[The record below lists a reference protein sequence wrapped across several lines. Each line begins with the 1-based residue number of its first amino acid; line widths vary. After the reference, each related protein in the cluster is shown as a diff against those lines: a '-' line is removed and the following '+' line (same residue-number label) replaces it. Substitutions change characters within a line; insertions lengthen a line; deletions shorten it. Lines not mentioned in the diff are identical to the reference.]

1 VTTAELDALLEEISP
16 DAPCGEDISYDAD
29 FLDLEQLVKGTAE
42 SQVGDHIHQREEPD
56 WKEVRRQSLKL
67 LERSRDIRLV
77 LYLTVSMLCLK
88 GLSGFCDGLALLRGL
103 VERYWDHFFPQLDPE
118 DDKDPLER
126 MNIIGA
132 LSPPPSVMSDQD
144 QMKFLTRLMSVPL
157 CRPEDA
163 RLPHPSLRD
172 ILAASGELS
181 VPEKDASTLPS
192 MKIIDAAFEQ
202 ADIEALKD
210 THQMLFDCLYH
221 LHALDQMLIERVG
234 ASSVPDFSRLE
245 NLLRQMQSK
254 TGLYMERRGYGADGS
269 SAKNANG
276 KAGGDPAKGDAGR
289 TPDGAVPTVSGPGL
303 TGSVASNQDV
313 QKALDMI
320 ISYYERS
327 EPSSP
332 VPLLIKRAKRLV
344 GKSFVDI
351 IRDISPDA
359 MSQVQMVSG
368 EEDQMES

>member
-1 VTTAELDALLEEISP
+1 MTTADLDALLEEISP

-29 FLDLEQLVKGTAE
+29 FLELEQFVKGTAE
-42 SQVGDHIHQREEPD
+42 TQVGDHIHQAEEPD
-56 WKEVRRQSLKL
+56 WKKVHHQSVKL
-67 LERSRDIRLV
+67 LERSRDVRLV
-77 LYLTVSMLCLK
+77 LYLTASTLCLN

-118 DDKDPLER
+118 DDNDPLER

-132 LSPPPSVMSDQD
+132 LSTPPTMMSDQD
-144 QMKFLTRLMSVPL
+144 QMKFITRLMSVPL

-172 ILAASGELS
+172 VLAASGELA
-181 VPEKDASTLPS
+181 VPEKEASTLPS
-192 MKIIDAAFEQ
+192 LQIIEAAFEQ
-202 ADIEALKD
+202 VDIEALKD
-210 THQMLFDCLYH
+210 THQMLLDCLDH

-234 ASSVPDFSRLE
+234 ASAAPDFSRLE
-245 NLLRQMQSK
+245 GLLGQMQLK
-254 TGLYMERRGYGADGS
+254 TGLYMKRRGYGANAS
-269 SAKNANG
+269 SAKDPNG
-276 KAGGDPAKGDAGR
+276 EAEVDPAKRDAGQTLNGA
-289 TPDGAVPTVSGPGL
+289 TPGLPGPGL

-320 ISYYERS
+320 IGYYERS

-359 MSQVQMVSG
+359 LSQVQMVSG
-368 EEDQMES
+368 EEDQTES

>member
-16 DAPCGEDISYDAD
+16 DAPCGEDISYDAG
-29 FLDLEQLVKGTAE
+29 FLELEQLVKGTAE
-42 SQVGDHIHQREEPD
+42 TQVGDHIQQGEEPD
-56 WKEVRRQSLKL
+56 WKKVRGQSLKL

-77 LYLTVSMLCLK
+77 LYLTASTLCLK
-88 GLSGFCDGLALLRGL
+88 GLPGFCDGLALLRGL

-118 DDKDPLER
+118 DDNDPLER

-132 LSPPPSVMSDQD
+132 LSPPPTVMSDQD
-144 QMKFLTRLMSVPL
+144 QLKFITRLMSVPL

-163 RLPHPSLRD
+163 RLPNPSLRD

-181 VPEKDASTLPS
+181 VPEKEASTLPS
-192 MKIIDAAFEQ
+192 MQIIDAAFEQ
-202 ADIEALKD
+202 VDIEALKD
-210 THQMLFDCLYH
+210 THQMILDCLDH
-221 LHALDQMLIERVG
+221 LQALDLMLIEQVG
-234 ASSVPDFSRLE
+234 ASSVPDFNRLE
-245 NLLRQMQSK
+245 SLLRQMQSK
-254 TGLYMERRGYGADGS
+254 TGIYMERRGYGADAS
-269 SAKNANG
+269 SAGEPNG
-276 KAGGDPAKGDAGR
+276 AAEGDSTNREVRQTADAAAPAVR
-289 TPDGAVPTVSGPGL
+289 GPGL

-320 ISYYERS
+320 ISYYDRS

-368 EEDQMES
+368 EEDQTES

>member
-1 VTTAELDALLEEISP
+1 
-16 DAPCGEDISYDAD
+16 
-29 FLDLEQLVKGTAE
+29 
-42 SQVGDHIHQREEPD
+42 
-56 WKEVRRQSLKL
+56 
-67 LERSRDIRLV
+67 LV
-77 LYLTVSMLCLK
+77 LYLTASTLCLK
-88 GLSGFCDGLALLRGL
+88 GLPGFCDGLALLRGL

-118 DDKDPLER
+118 DDNDPLER

-132 LSPPPSVMSDQD
+132 LSSPPTVMSDQD
-144 QMKFLTRLMSVPL
+144 QMKFLHRLMSVPL

-163 RLPHPSLRD
+163 RLPNPSLRD

-181 VPEKDASTLPS
+181 VPGKEASTLPS
-192 MKIIDAAFEQ
+192 MQIIDAAFEQ
-202 ADIEALKD
+202 VDIEVLKD
-210 THQMLFDCLYH
+210 THQMLLDCLDH

-245 NLLRQMQSK
+245 SLLGQMQSK
-254 TGLYMERRGYGADGS
+254 TGLYMERRGYGADAS
-269 SAKNANG
+269 SAGEPNG
-276 KAGGDPAKGDAGR
+276 AAEGDSTNREVRQTADAAAPAVR
-289 TPDGAVPTVSGPGL
+289 GPGL

-320 ISYYERS
+320 ISYYDRS

-368 EEDQMES
+368 EEDQTES

>member
-1 VTTAELDALLEEISP
+1 MTTADLDALLEEISP
-16 DAPCGEDISYDAD
+16 DAPCGEDISYDAG
-29 FLDLEQLVKGTAE
+29 FLELELFVKGTAE
-42 SQVGDHIHQREEPD
+42 TQVGDHIHKGEEPD
-56 WKEVRRQSLKL
+56 WKKVHRQSLKL

-88 GLSGFCDGLALLRGL
+88 GFPGFCDGLALLRGL
-103 VERYWDHFFPQLDPE
+103 VERYWDYFFPQLDPE
-118 DDKDPLER
+118 DDNDPLER

-132 LSPPPSVMSDQD
+132 LSPPATVMSDQD

-172 ILAASGELS
+172 IMAASGKLS
-181 VPEKDASTLPS
+181 VPEKEASTLPS
-192 MKIIDAAFEQ
+192 MQIIDAAFDQ
-202 ADIEALKD
+202 VDIEALKD
-210 THQMLFDCLYH
+210 THQMLLDCLDH
-221 LHALDQMLIERVG
+221 LHALDQMLIEQVG

-245 NLLRQMQSK
+245 SLLRQMQSK
-254 TGLYMERRGYGADGS
+254 TGMYMERRGYGGDAAA
-269 SAKNANG
+269 AKDPNG
-276 KAGGDPAKGDAGR
+276 ESDGDPAHGDVGQ
-289 TPDGAVPTVSGPGL
+289 TTDGSPHTVPEPGL
-303 TGSVASNQDV
+303 TGSLASNQDV
-313 QKALDMI
+313 QKALEMI
-320 ISYYERS
+320 INYYERS

-359 MSQVQMVSG
+359 MSQVQVVSG